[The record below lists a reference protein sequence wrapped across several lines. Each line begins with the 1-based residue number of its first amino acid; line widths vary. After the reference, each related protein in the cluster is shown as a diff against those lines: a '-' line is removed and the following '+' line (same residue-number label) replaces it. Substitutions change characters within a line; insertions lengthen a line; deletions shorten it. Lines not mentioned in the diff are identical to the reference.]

1 MRSKQ
6 NAILQNGL
14 TRKRRAYINFPSTI
28 DLRGDFDF
36 LNWLKKINREMCHR
50 NLAQTII
57 YVAKKYKEEIS
68 HVDTGETL

>member
-50 NLAQTII
+50 NLAQTIVYI
-57 YVAKKYKEEIS
+57 AKKYKEIS